1 MERNLIMPQ
10 TTLSVRM
17 DEELKKKFD
26 DFCSDVGLNASVAIN
41 LFVKAVVRENRIP
54 FEITNQPTAKV
65 QAAIRAAEKDLE
77 RGRLKEYASPD
88 ELMKDLL
95 K

>member
-1 MERNLIMPQ
+1 MPQ

-26 DFCSDVGLNASVAIN
+26 DFCSDVGLNATVAVN
-41 LFVKAVVRENRIP
+41 LFVKTVVRENRIP
-54 FEITNQPTAKV
+54 FEITSRP
-65 QAAIRAAEKDLE
+65 AAARGAVRAAEEDLE
-77 RGRLKEYASPD
+77 QGRLQSYENAGA
-88 ELMKDLL
+88 LLRDLL